1 MLVFDYDAIILKISI
16 PQLKSQISTT
26 PAEKPITPDEENQ

>member
-1 MLVFDYDAIILKISI
+1 MLVFDFDAIIIKISI

-26 PAEKPITPDEENQ
+26 PAEKPITLDEK